1 MAEQLE
7 KTGISYTPKNA
18 GVLIVEEAGG
28 RVTDFDGQPL
38 DFAGGVE
45 RAANRGIVAGTITTH
60 EQAIRALST
69 DAKAT

>member
-1 MAEQLE
+1 M
-7 KTGISYTPKNA
+7 
-18 GVLIVEEAGG
+18 IVEEAGG